1 VFSCVFIVPAHW
13 LHPLRQVL
21 SSTAHSIGIMSLNP
35 TWGMNACLYFSCV
48 YIVLHRYWPF
58 YSLQS
63 YPESSARCVQTCFS
77 NSESGRAW
85 AALAFSVIEMDT
97 IGKTQCAVYCEQ

>member
-1 VFSCVFIVPAHW
+1 MACTLLCLAVCLLCQSQW

-21 SSTAHSIGIMSLNP
+21 FSTAHNTGIMSLNP
-35 TWGMNACLYFSCV
+35 TWGTSACLYFSCV
-48 YIVLHRYWPF
+48 YIVLVGSGLF
-58 YSLQS
+58 SLLL

-97 IGKTQCAVYCEQ
+97 IGKT